1 MISIQGKKIKIK
13 SIQKPLLAI
22 LENRKIA
29 NWEDKDFFEINWD
42 KLIDPFLFRDM
53 EKVVERIIKSIEK
66 KERIIIFWDYDVDW
80 VSSTALLV
88 KFLTE
93 LKAQVSYRL
102 PHRVNDWYWLKKY
115 FIDDIAEK
123 WTKLL
128 ITVDCWTKDI
138 EAIDYA
144 SSKWIDVIITDH
156 HIVPQ
161 KISENIVWIINPK
174 NLDDT
179 YPNRDL
185 SWSWVVYKLIH
196 ALTIKLFEWKKT
208 EEILKKYIDFAMLGT
223 IADCMLLTWEN
234 RVISTLWLRHL
245 KYSNSKWLKKL
256 LEWYDYSSIDA
267 DIIWFKVWP
276 RINAAGRMDSP
287 YKALKALLAWEENID
302 EILSEIEDLNT
313 KRKTSSQKFFET
325 AKKNINL
332 RNEIIFFNSEEIEHW
347 ILGLIAGRLSEQFNK
362 VAIITRQDGDN
373 ITWSIR
379 SPEFINIIEL
389 MEECSYLFDFFG
401 WHHQAAWFSMKS
413 NNYNKLKKCLEQLVY
428 NKTKLVD
435 TQKRLEVECE
445 AKLEDINFELI
456 EKIEKLKPFWNGNPK
471 PLFLIKINS
480 DIILDYLGKDRKH
493 LKFSIPW
500 IYMEF
505 KAFGLWEYFGQIRQ
519 VKEFYIITEIEKNIW
534 NWKKK
539 ISFNIKDFVV

>member
-22 LENRKIA
+22 LENRKIT
-29 NWEDKDFFEINWD
+29 NWEDRDFFEINWD

-88 KFLTE
+88 KFLSE

-128 ITVDCWTKDI
+128 ITVDCWTKDV
-138 EAIDYA
+138 EVIDYA
-144 SSKWIDVIITDH
+144 VSKWIDVIITDH

-267 DIIWFKVWP
+267 DVIWFKVWP

-332 RNEIIFFNSEEIEHW
+332 KNEIIFFNSEEIEHW

-435 TQKRLEVECE
+435 TQKKLEVECE

-519 VKEFYIITEIEKNIW
+519 TKEFYIITEIEKNIW